1 MKKYYALKGREMVV
15 TADGRDLSADDFK
28 ILEKEC
34 VTSDHFDECAMEIEV
49 LAMQNLEQLPAG
61 YGRQVI
67 REYFFS
73 HSEQEVLQVSRAKAL
88 LEWRSATRYC
98 GKCGTLL
105 ADYDKETARVCPSC
119 GNLIYPRIEPCVIV
133 LVHKEGKILLANHA
147 QRNQD
152 IYACLAGF
160 VEAGESIEHA
170 VEREIWEE
178 THLKVKNIRYFG
190 SQSWPFPSQLMLGFT
205 ADYESGEIVLQRE
218 EIADAQWFDPFHC
231 PASPAPGSIAWQL
244 IEDAKKKN
252 NP

>member
-1 MKKYYALKGREMVV
+1 MKKYFALKGREMVL
-15 TADGRDLSADDFK
+15 TADGRDLEASDLTKF
-28 ILEKEC
+28 EKLGIAGDRFE
-34 VTSDHFDECAMEIEV
+34 EPAMEIEV
-49 LAMQNLEQLPAG
+49 VSIKDMDSLPSG
-61 YGRQVI
+61 YVKKVI

-73 HSEQEVLQVSRAKAL
+73 HSQEEVLQISRAKAL
-88 LEWRSATRYC
+88 LEWRSATKYC
-98 GKCGTLL
+98 GKCGAPLK
-105 ADYDKETARVCPSC
+105 DYDKETARICPNC
-119 GNLIYPRIEPCVIV
+119 GNLIYPRIEPCIIV

-178 THLKVKNIRYFG
+178 THLKVKNICYFG

-205 ADYESGEIVLQRE
+205 ADYESGEIELQRE

-231 PASPAPGSIAWQL
+231 PSSPAPGSIAWQL
-244 IEDAKKKN
+244 IEAAKTKYKK
-252 NP
+252 